1 MDKKN
6 ILSQWKCE
14 REQISK
20 LTFSKRGDVHQLL
33 SRYSNN
39 GWTLNEYEKNAVS
52 KYICF
57 LEKKLDTLINIS
69 NYS

>member
-6 ILSQWKCE
+6 FLLKWKYE

-20 LTFSKRGDVHQLL
+20 LTFSKRDDVHQLL

-39 GWTLNEYEKNAVS
+39 GWTLNEPEKKAIS

-57 LEKKLDTLINIS
+57 LEKNLDTLINIS